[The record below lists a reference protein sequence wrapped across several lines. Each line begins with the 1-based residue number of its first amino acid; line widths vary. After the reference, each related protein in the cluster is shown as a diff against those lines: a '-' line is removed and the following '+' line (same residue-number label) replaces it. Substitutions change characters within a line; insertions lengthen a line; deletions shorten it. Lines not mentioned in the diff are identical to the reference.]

1 MGLCQDVIVAVKAG
15 AYRGVSAED
24 RATGRRHRL
33 LEAAL
38 EVWGRDG
45 GAKITMTRVCAE
57 AGLTERYFYE
67 HFSGLDEALIAVVE
81 GISEEIAAT
90 SLAAMEVPGD
100 PVERVRAAIS
110 AFVKILT
117 DDPRKGRIAI
127 VESGAREALR
137 PRRNELLLWFAQLA
151 ASEARELYGE
161 RAWLGHEGELS
172 GLLFVGGV
180 FELVRAWLGD
190 EVAASPQD
198 LVEAATR
205 HFTLTA
211 QR

>member
-1 MGLCQDVIVAVKAG
+1 MAVKSG

-24 RATGRRHRL
+24 RAADRRKRL
-33 LEAAL
+33 LEAVI

-67 HFSGLDEALIAVVE
+67 HFAGLDEALITVVE
-81 GISEEIAAT
+81 GISDEIAAT
-90 SLAAMEVPGD
+90 SLAAIEVRGAPD
-100 PVERVRAAIS
+100 ERVRAAIS

-137 PRRNELLLWFAQLA
+137 PRRNELLLWFADFSV
-151 ASEARELYGE
+151 SEARELYGE
-161 RAWLGHEGELS
+161 RARTGPDGKLS
-172 GLLFVGGV
+172 GLLFVGGL
-180 FELVRAWLGD
+180 FELVRAWLAE
-190 EVAASPQD
+190 EVVASPQD